1 MLLNRE
7 GHWPGLAHHSAGVQH
22 PALSST
28 LKFAIFKQKSI
39 NRVSPVSWLG
49 NAEAE
54 QEAEVTISSQLAR
67 WSSAIATLQLS
78 LAGRHSSRALQC
90 IPQLRRIP
98 KFPIAARLSSSSI
111 PTALSLFSIMGL
123 FFFFIIF
130 FFLANWPEATRS
142 QLNRVFHLLCRSSK
156 RCSAEHHSHIYT
168 TTLAAAPRSSFWLPN
183 TKPSLLLHPPVIQW
197 LRSSII

>member
-28 LKFAIFKQKSI
+28 LKFAIFKPKSI
-39 NRVSPVSWLG
+39 NRVSPVSWLA

-54 QEAEVTISSQLAR
+54 QEAKVTISSQLAR
-67 WSSAIATLQLS
+67 WCSAIATLQLS
-78 LAGRHSSRALQC
+78 LAGRHSSRAPQC

-98 KFPIAARLSSSSI
+98 KFPIAARLSPSSI

-123 FFFFIIF
+123 FFCYY
-130 FFLANWPEATRS
+130 FLLFGQLARS
-142 QLNRVFHLLCRSSK
+142 NTVPTKQRLPSLVQEFKALLCWASRPHLHNHTCSS
-156 RCSAEHHSHIYT
+156 S
-168 TTLAAAPRSSFWLPN
+168 P
-183 TKPSLLLHPPVIQW
+183 LLILTSKH
-197 LRSSII
+197 